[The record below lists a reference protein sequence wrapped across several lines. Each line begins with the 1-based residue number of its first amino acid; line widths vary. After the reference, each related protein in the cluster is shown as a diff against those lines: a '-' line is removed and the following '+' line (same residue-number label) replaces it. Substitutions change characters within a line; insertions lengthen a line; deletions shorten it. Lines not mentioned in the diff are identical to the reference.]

1 MHINERTLRRVYVD
15 SEVHF
20 LFIGSLDA
28 NASELEMSVLT
39 QLELGRIFLQQ
50 HLSWLAAEYHLSA
63 IKLLQNSMLLSG
75 KKKTAAAPKKRHLL
89 YVSPLCETTAVNIF
103 STRCNIYISRLCY
116 DVSVHLSVRLS
127 V

>member
-89 YVSPLCETTAVNIF
+89 YVSPLC
-103 STRCNIYISRLCY
+103 S
-116 DVSVHLSVRLS
+116 
-127 V
+127 